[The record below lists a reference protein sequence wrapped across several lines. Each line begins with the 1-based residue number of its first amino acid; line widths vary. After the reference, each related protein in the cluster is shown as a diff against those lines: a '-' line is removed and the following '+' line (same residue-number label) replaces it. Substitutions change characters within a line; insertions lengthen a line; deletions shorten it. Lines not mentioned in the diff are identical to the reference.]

1 MKGAVIACIVIAIA
15 GVSGL
20 ICYGANV
27 GDISEVISPEIIPLD
42 TPEETATAEEIIAIQ
57 PENVGKEGKEGKNG
71 GKTGENEGKISEIA
85 EEEPS
90 IAPENDILP
99 DIYEENL
106 PSFHFSFNPF
116 VGYEPFA
123 RTWGIGINSAVGIG
137 HWSVTGGVYKP
148 LTWTYEDA
156 LLTMGVAYTW

>member
-27 GDISEVISPEIIPLD
+27 GDISEVISPEVIPLD
-42 TPEETATAEEIIAIQ
+42 TAEEATPVDNIIAIQ
-57 PENVGKEGKEGKNG
+57 PENVGEEGENG
-71 GKTGENEGKISEIA
+71 GKTGEIEGKIPEIV
-85 EEEPS
+85 EEK
-90 IAPENDILP
+90 PETASGTDILP
-99 DIYEENL
+99 NIYEENL
-106 PSFHFSFNPF
+106 PSFHFSLNPF
-116 VGYEPFA
+116 VGYEPFS

-137 HWSVTGGVYKP
+137 HWSVSGGVYKP
-148 LTWTYEDA
+148 LTWTYEDT

>member
-20 ICYGANV
+20 IWYGANV
-27 GDISEVISPEIIPLD
+27 GDISEVISPEVIPLD
-42 TPEETATAEEIIAIQ
+42 TVEEATLTDDIIAIQ
-57 PENVGKEGKEGKNG
+57 PENVGEEGKNG
-71 GKTGENEGKISEIA
+71 GNEGENPEIV
-85 EEEPS
+85 EEEPE
-90 IAPENDILP
+90 IAPETDILP
-99 DIYEENL
+99 NIYEENL
-106 PSFHFSFNPF
+106 PSFYFSLNPF
-116 VGYEPFA
+116 VGYEPFS

-148 LTWTYEDA
+148 LTWAYEDT

>member
-20 ICYGANV
+20 IWYGANV
-27 GDISEVISPEIIPLD
+27 GDISEVISPEVIPLD
-42 TPEETATAEEIIAIQ
+42 TVEEATLTDDIIAIQ
-57 PENVGKEGKEGKNG
+57 PENVGEEGKNG
-71 GKTGENEGKISEIA
+71 GNEGENPEIV
-85 EEEPS
+85 EEEPE
-90 IAPENDILP
+90 IAPETDILP
-99 DIYEENL
+99 NIYEENL
-106 PSFHFSFNPF
+106 PSFYFSLNPF
-116 VGYEPFA
+116 VGYEPFS

-148 LTWTYEDA
+148 FTWAYEDT